1 MLKDLVAIEIELVD
15 KEQREYMLQKALAD
29 VAKEYD
35 YVLIDCAPSLGLI
48 TLNSLVA
55 ADSVIIPI
63 QCEYFALEGLG
74 KLLNTVKSIQN
85 IHNPNLDI
93 EGLLLTMFDSRLRLS
108 NQVVEEVRK
117 HFSTMVFDTIIRRN
131 TRLGEAPSYGEQA
144 LGRGLS
150 ALLKETSA
158 DINSASDKNADKL
171 VGSIVEIELNSID
184 VNPFQPRTYFDEEAI
199 SELANSIKELGV
211 IQPITVRK
219 LEGNKFQLVSG
230 ERRFRASKL
239 IGNTSIP
246 AYIRIANDQEMLEMA
261 LVENIQRKNLDPIE
275 VALSYQRLIEDIQL
289 TQEQLSVRV
298 GKKRSTVTNYLRLLK
313 LDPIIQTGMRDG
325 FISMGHG
332 RALINVDSSENQLNI
347 YTKIVKDKLSVR
359 QTEELVKNLK
369 EGNTTTSKK
378 SQVPS
383 FAKNSLHDLTSF
395 FGNKVT
401 ISVNSKGKGKL
412 TIPFTSEEDFN
423 RIKNLLK

>member
-1 MLKDLVAIEIELVD
+1 MA
-15 KEQREYMLQKALAD
+15 KAT
-29 VAKEYD
+29 K
-35 YVLIDCAPSLGLI
+35 
-48 TLNSLVA
+48 
-55 ADSVIIPI
+55 
-63 QCEYFALEGLG
+63 
-74 KLLNTVKSIQN
+74 K
-85 IHNPNLDI
+85 
-93 EGLLLTMFDSRLRLS
+93 
-108 NQVVEEVRK
+108 
-117 HFSTMVFDTIIRRN
+117 
-131 TRLGEAPSYGEQA
+131 QA

-150 ALLKETSA
+150 ALLKESSA

-171 VGSIVEIELNSID
+171 VGNIVEIELKNIE
-184 VNPFQPRTYFDEEAI
+184 VNPFQPRTYFDEDALH
-199 SELANSIKELGV
+199 ELANSIKELGV

-239 IGNTSIP
+239 VGNTTVP

-275 VALSYQRLIEDIQL
+275 VALSYQRLIEEIQL

-332 RALINVDSSENQLNI
+332 RALINVDSSDNQLDI
-347 YTKIVKDKLSVR
+347 YAKIVKDKLSVR

-369 EGNTTTSKK
+369 EGNTTTKK
-378 SQVPS
+378 KKQVPS
-383 FAKNSLHDLTSF
+383 FVKDSINDFSDF
-395 FGNKVT
+395 FGSKVD
-401 ISVNSKGKGKL
+401 ISSNSRGKGK
-412 TIPFTSEEDFN
+412 ISISFNSIEEFN
-423 RIKNLLK
+423 RIKKLLK